1 MFESP
6 AECAGILRDAGI
18 SPSPQRLAIFTYLRN
33 HRNHPTA
40 EMIGKE
46 VREQLPGMSLTTV
59 YNTLKLRGKK
69 NMVHEVIIE
78 DGELRYDA
86 DLRDHGHFKCL
97 SCGEVYDFFPDE
109 KELEFLN
116 TSLPEGFRI
125 TSTHLCCRGICDKP
139 ACRVPSL

>member
-6 AECAGILRDAGI
+6 MQCADLLRNAGI

-40 EMIGKE
+40 EMIGTE
-46 VREQLPGMSLTTV
+46 VRQQLPGMSLTTV
-59 YNTLKLRGKK
+59 YNTLKLLVRH

-78 DGELRYDA
+78 DGELRYDG

-97 SCGEVYDFFPDE
+97 ECGEVYDFFPEEAD
-109 KELEFLN
+109 LAFLRK
-116 TSLPEGFRI
+116 TLPAGFQIR
-125 TSTHLCCRGICDKP
+125 STHLCCRGICDKP